1 MIVYQCNHCRE
12 MMHEGAFLTL
22 TPRVG
27 VTAHLCSYRC
37 LEVMAANHGI

>member
-1 MIVYQCNHCRE
+1 MIVYQCNHCRD

-27 VTAHLCSYRC
+27 LTQHFCSWKC
-37 LEVMAANHGI
+37 LEIMAVNHGI